1 MKQSILNL
9 EYFNTLNSPVY
20 RTVFST
26 QHGRK
31 IYFRLE
37 ITDSLYRITDC
48 FYIDREQGIAGTEHC
63 RSVPLKLQTLT
74 FPPDKLLEVIEA
86 ELDKKF
92 YGVNFVQNET
102 ANLSLDEYIR
112 TKHAAAESKYH
123 FLVMIGEGETYNGL
137 PTRLRTRLKNRYHRA
152 VYVELAYYKDGQG
165 VVNQCYYYDRPYRRQ
180 NARIA
185 PPRLVSC
192 FFPYDRESVLNL
204 VNREI
209 CCNFTHIIVT
219 SGIDI
224 DSDTTPLCGAV

>member
-1 MKQSILNL
+1 MKPSVLNL
-9 EYFNTLNSPVY
+9 EYFNTSNNPVY
-20 RTVFST
+20 RTIFST
-26 QHGRK
+26 QHSRK
-31 IYFRLE
+31 IFLELE
-37 ITDSLYRITDC
+37 ITDSLCMITSC
-48 FYIDREQGIAGTEHC
+48 FYIDRERGIAGTEHC

-74 FPPDKLLEVIEA
+74 FPPDKLLQVIEA

-102 ANLSLDEYIR
+102 ADLPLDGYIR
-112 TKHAAAESKYH
+112 TKQEAAESKYH

-165 VVNQCYYYDRPYRRQ
+165 VVNQCHYYDRPYRRQ
-180 NARIA
+180 NVQIA

-192 FFPYDRESVLNL
+192 FFPYGRESVLNL

-224 DSDTTPLCGAV
+224 DSDITPLCGAV